1 MNENKSVVAAFGG
14 VRGIALLVVGFSL
27 VIGYNQWQR
36 RESHSALDQVAREM
50 GLVFNGESSL
60 PKMHGR
66 VDKEY
71 YVSVETTSER
81 SVQQNRYYTRFQ
93 ISPPQSPPGRIV
105 AASLR
110 QQVIAAFADDAVV
123 RSGDEAFDDAVRVTG
138 PGREMLA
145 ALDAA
150 ARKAILAATDAGW
163 VLEDHRWQAT
173 LPGREGDAEEIKGLL
188 DVGLGAAKA
197 LRTVVTIV
205 AVVALIFAT
214 VSIAT
219 GAILGS
225 ILQSNLDNEVTEA
238 TAKALRTGGDIGQ
251 RLARLAEQD
260 PLPSVRAAAGAAL
273 AGTDTAPA
281 AATANSLPSFDSAL
295 AMAAAGDQSED
306 VRWALITALPDR
318 ERQARAIAAL
328 AQVGGKLEAMALRG
342 VTGEHQAAAKA
353 AIAAIEGR
361 MGCSL
366 PCAAEAEKPN

>member
-197 LRTVVTIV
+197 LRT
-205 AVVALIFAT
+205 
-214 VSIAT
+214 
-219 GAILGS
+219 
-225 ILQSNLDNEVTEA
+225 
-238 TAKALRTGGDIGQ
+238 GGDIGQ